1 MATLNNTLTDFRKAL
16 KGGGARP
23 NLFEVTI
30 PDFPGNDGVKG
41 SNAAGDFTMLI
52 KAAQL
57 PASTIGLVE
66 VPFRGRTFKVAGD
79 RTFAPW
85 SITVINDTDFKAR
98 KALESW
104 SQQIAQYSDA
114 SGFSNPGNYMTD
126 AHVTQLK
133 RKKISS
139 EKYDGGGLE
148 PVTSYTFYDIWPT
161 SISSIDLSYD
171 SSDVIEEFTVEFQ
184 VNYWAP
190 ADLSGSD
197 KTP

>member
-1 MATLNNTLTDFRKAL
+1 
-16 KGGGARP
+16 
-23 NLFEVTI
+23 
-30 PDFPGNDGVKG
+30 
-41 SNAAGDFTMLI
+41 
-52 KAAQL
+52 
-57 PASTIGLVE
+57 
-66 VPFRGRTFKVAGD
+66 
-79 RTFAPW
+79 
-85 SITVINDTDFKAR
+85 
-98 KALESW
+98 
-104 SQQIAQYSDA
+104 
-114 SGFSNPGNYMTD
+114 MTD

>member
-57 PASTIGLVE
+57 PESTIGLVE

-79 RTFAPW
+79 STFAPW

>member
-57 PASTIGLVE
+57 PESTIGLVE